1 MSKQQPL
8 IEHFDFH
15 GTVVDRENWVIKG
28 VKVLGRKSRNGR
40 IYEDEAIK
48 DSSKLCE
55 NLPVTVR
62 GGHDRENRDYH
73 SQNGQLRGGTA
84 KNLGTDKAASFY
96 DWHLNPADPLTE
108 KICYDAE
115 HFPENVP
122 LSHEVSVYEGE
133 VDRDG
138 ILHVERLLEVDG
150 VAAVYRGGTNRSLF
164 ESERTEMDLKTL
176 KSQHPQLIEQLRT
189 EFVQE
194 DTAKAELLESQKQL
208 AKLTA
213 EKEAIQEKLN
223 EAEAEVA
230 KYHAAEQRAKRSAEI
245 QEAAKE
251 VLGKEV
257 STRLLEALLP
267 LDDESLK
274 NSLQDI
280 KVLFAEGKPETGG
293 QAPEST
299 SGASYGGG
307 NSSPVNRIGRF
318 NRY

>member
-8 IEHFDFH
+8 IEHFDFR

-307 NSSPVNRIGRF
+307 NSGPVNRIGRF